1 MRDFY
6 TLVRDCVEFNQYVRD
21 DVQRGTM
28 NELQITAAT
37 RPIKTLQMLRLQNAI
52 TAVGMFS
59 MFDAILQQELGC
71 ADGFHAA
78 GELLKKRGATAL
90 MEQFCDLQL
99 GINVLKHG
107 RGRSYDALIK
117 KARVL
122 SFKIKLPNEL
132 FFSEGDVSEVSTL
145 IDVDHAFLL
154 LCAEVIREV
163 SSVACAGDEG
173 RT

>member
-1 MRDFY
+1 
-6 TLVRDCVEFNQYVRD
+6 
-21 DVQRGTM
+21 
-28 NELQITAAT
+28 
-37 RPIKTLQMLRLQNAI
+37 
-52 TAVGMFS
+52 
-59 MFDAILQQELGC
+59 
-71 ADGFHAA
+71 
-78 GELLKKRGATAL
+78 

-163 SSVACAGDEG
+163 SLVACAGDEG

>member
-59 MFDAILQQELGC
+59 MFDAILQ
-71 ADGFHAA
+71 
-78 GELLKKRGATAL
+78 
-90 MEQFCDLQL
+90 
-99 GINVLKHG
+99 
-107 RGRSYDALIK
+107 
-117 KARVL
+117 
-122 SFKIKLPNEL
+122 
-132 FFSEGDVSEVSTL
+132 
-145 IDVDHAFLL
+145 
-154 LCAEVIREV
+154 
-163 SSVACAGDEG
+163 
-173 RT
+173 